1 MVHGTNPIT
10 LNKYERRG
18 HYNCSTCEMILQKEI
33 QVNAYFDTDYNDPA
47 SVAVMEEYS
56 KIEKVYRYALREM
69 CAKLENLDDYCS
81 VSLSHNPIHNIESR
95 IKTKKSIIEKI
106 HRRGYPVTIRTLKDL
121 IYDIAGVRVVCNYI
135 DDIDVIIELLMQQKN
150 LRIRLRKD
158 YISNPKPTG
167 YRSVHIVFEKQMFL
181 EDEEIW
187 TPIEIQ
193 FRTIAMDMWASLE
206 HELRY
211 KSKMELSDDD
221 KKKLKEYADKLYE
234 IDVAMQKMYNEN
246 TKGEN

>member
-1 MVHGTNPIT
+1 
-10 LNKYERRG
+10 
-18 HYNCSTCEMILQKEI
+18 
-33 QVNAYFDTDYNDPA
+33 
-47 SVAVMEEYS
+47 
-56 KIEKVYRYALREM
+56 
-69 CAKLENLDDYCS
+69 
-81 VSLSHNPIHNIESR
+81 
-95 IKTKKSIIEKI
+95 
-106 HRRGYPVTIRTLKDL
+106 
-121 IYDIAGVRVVCNYI
+121 
-135 DDIDVIIELLMQQKN
+135 MQQKN

-158 YISNPKPTG
+158 YIYNPKPTG

-221 KKKLKEYADKLYE
+221 KKRLKEYADKLYE

>member
-1 MVHGTNPIT
+1 
-10 LNKYERRG
+10 
-18 HYNCSTCEMILQKEI
+18 MILQKEI
-33 QVNAYFDTDYNDPA
+33 QVNAYFDTEYNDPA
-47 SVAVMEEYS
+47 SMAVMEEYS

-158 YISNPKPTG
+158 YITNPKPTG

-211 KSKMELSDDD
+211 KSKMELSEDD

-246 TKGEN
+246 TKGEI

>member
-1 MVHGTNPIT
+1 
-10 LNKYERRG
+10 
-18 HYNCSTCEMILQKEI
+18 MILQKEI

>member
-1 MVHGTNPIT
+1 
-10 LNKYERRG
+10 
-18 HYNCSTCEMILQKEI
+18 MILQKEI
-33 QVNAYFDTDYNDPA
+33 QVNAYFDTEYDDPA
-47 SVAVMEEYS
+47 SMAVMEEYS

-211 KSKMELSDDD
+211 KSKMELSEED
-221 KKKLKEYADKLYE
+221 KQKLKEYADKLYE

>member
-1 MVHGTNPIT
+1 MEGEGIKTART
-10 LNKYERRG
+10 
-18 HYNCSTCEMILQKEI
+18 EMILQKEI

-211 KSKMELSDDD
+211 KSKTEVSDED
-221 KKKLKEYADKLYE
+221 KIKLKQYADQLYE
-234 IDVAMQKMYNEN
+234 IDLHMQEMFNKNR
-246 TKGEN
+246 GV

>member
-1 MVHGTNPIT
+1 MV
-10 LNKYERRG
+10 
-18 HYNCSTCEMILQKEI
+18 LQKEI
-33 QVNAYFDTDYNDPA
+33 KVDPYYDTEYNDPE
-47 SVAVMEEYS
+47 SIAVMEEYS

-81 VSLSHNPIHNIESR
+81 IALSHNPIHNIESR

-158 YISNPKPTG
+158 YITNPKPTG
-167 YRSVHIVFEKQMFL
+167 YRSVHIVFEKQMFI

-211 KSKMELSDDD
+211 MLR
-221 KKKLKEYADKLYE
+221 
-234 IDVAMQKMYNEN
+234 
-246 TKGEN
+246 G

>member
-1 MVHGTNPIT
+1 
-10 LNKYERRG
+10 
-18 HYNCSTCEMILQKEI
+18 MILQKEI

-47 SVAVMEEYS
+47 SVAVMEEYT

>member
-1 MVHGTNPIT
+1 
-10 LNKYERRG
+10 
-18 HYNCSTCEMILQKEI
+18 MILQKETE
-33 QVNAYFDTDYNDPA
+33 VDAYFDTEYNDPA
-47 SVAVMEEYS
+47 SIAVMAEYA

-81 VSLSHNPIHNIESR
+81 VSLFHNPIHHIDSR
-95 IKTKKSIIEKI
+95 VKSKKSIIEKI

-135 DDIDVIIELLMQQKN
+135 DDIDVIINLLMQQKN
-150 LRIRLRKD
+150 LRVRLKKD
-158 YISNPKPTG
+158 YIANPKPTG
-167 YRSVHIVFEKQMFL
+167 YRSIHIVFEKQMFID
-181 EDEEIW
+181 DEEIW

-211 KSKMELSDDD
+211 KSKDSVSDDD
-221 KKKLKEYADKLYE
+221 KKRLKEYSDQLYE
-234 IDVAMQKMYNEN
+234 IDVNMQKMYKEK
-246 TKGEN
+246 TGGK

>member
-1 MVHGTNPIT
+1 
-10 LNKYERRG
+10 
-18 HYNCSTCEMILQKEI
+18 MILQKEI

-158 YISNPKPTG
+158 YITNPKPTG

>member
-1 MVHGTNPIT
+1 
-10 LNKYERRG
+10 
-18 HYNCSTCEMILQKEI
+18 MILQKEI
-33 QVNAYFDTDYNDPA
+33 QVNAYFDIEYDDPA

-158 YISNPKPTG
+158 YITNPKPTG

-211 KSKMELSDDD
+211 KSKMELSEDD
-221 KKKLKEYADKLYE
+221 KKRLKEYADKLYE

>member
-1 MVHGTNPIT
+1 
-10 LNKYERRG
+10 
-18 HYNCSTCEMILQKEI
+18 MILQKEI
-33 QVNAYFDTDYNDPA
+33 QVNAYFDNEYNDPA

-158 YISNPKPTG
+158 YITNPKPTG

-211 KSKMELSDDD
+211 KSKMELSEED

>member
-1 MVHGTNPIT
+1 
-10 LNKYERRG
+10 
-18 HYNCSTCEMILQKEI
+18 MILQKEI
-33 QVNAYFDTDYNDPA
+33 QVNAYFDNEYNDPA

-158 YISNPKPTG
+158 YITNPKPTG

-211 KSKMELSDDD
+211 KSKMELSEDD

>member
-1 MVHGTNPIT
+1 
-10 LNKYERRG
+10 
-18 HYNCSTCEMILQKEI
+18 MILQKEI
-33 QVNAYFDTDYNDPA
+33 QVNAYFDTEYNDPA
-47 SVAVMEEYS
+47 SIAVMEEYS

-158 YISNPKPTG
+158 YITNPKPTG

-211 KSKMELSDDD
+211 KSKMEVSEED

>member
-1 MVHGTNPIT
+1 
-10 LNKYERRG
+10 
-18 HYNCSTCEMILQKEI
+18 
-33 QVNAYFDTDYNDPA
+33 
-47 SVAVMEEYS
+47 
-56 KIEKVYRYALREM
+56 
-69 CAKLENLDDYCS
+69 
-81 VSLSHNPIHNIESR
+81 
-95 IKTKKSIIEKI
+95 KSIIEKI

>member
-1 MVHGTNPIT
+1 
-10 LNKYERRG
+10 
-18 HYNCSTCEMILQKEI
+18 MILQKEI
-33 QVNAYFDTDYNDPA
+33 QVNAYFDNEYNDPA

-121 IYDIAGVRVVCNYI
+121 IYDIAGVRAVCNYI

-158 YISNPKPTG
+158 YITNPKPTG

-211 KSKMELSDDD
+211 KSKMELSEED

>member
-1 MVHGTNPIT
+1 
-10 LNKYERRG
+10 
-18 HYNCSTCEMILQKEI
+18 MILQKEI

-121 IYDIAGVRVVCNYI
+121 IYDIEGVRVVCNYI

>member
-1 MVHGTNPIT
+1 
-10 LNKYERRG
+10 
-18 HYNCSTCEMILQKEI
+18 MILQKEI
-33 QVNAYFDTDYNDPA
+33 QVNAYFDNEYNDPA

-158 YISNPKPTG
+158 YITNPKPTG

-211 KSKMELSDDD
+211 KSKMELSEDD

-246 TKGEN
+246 TKGEI

>member
-1 MVHGTNPIT
+1 
-10 LNKYERRG
+10 
-18 HYNCSTCEMILQKEI
+18 MILQKEI

-193 FRTIAMDMWASLE
+193 FRTIAMDMWASQE

>member
-1 MVHGTNPIT
+1 
-10 LNKYERRG
+10 
-18 HYNCSTCEMILQKEI
+18 MILQKEI
-33 QVNAYFDTDYNDPA
+33 QVNAYFDTEYNDPA

-158 YISNPKPTG
+158 YITNPKPTG

-211 KSKMELSDDD
+211 KSKMELSEED

>member
-1 MVHGTNPIT
+1 
-10 LNKYERRG
+10 
-18 HYNCSTCEMILQKEI
+18 MILQKEI

-221 KKKLKEYADKLYE
+221 KKRLKEYADKLYE

>member
-1 MVHGTNPIT
+1 
-10 LNKYERRG
+10 
-18 HYNCSTCEMILQKEI
+18 MILQKET
-33 QVNAYFDTDYNDPA
+33 QVNPYFDVEYNDPE
-47 SVAVMEEYS
+47 SIAVMEEYS

-81 VSLSHNPIHNIESR
+81 VTLSHNPIHNIESR

-135 DDIDVIIELLMQQKN
+135 DDINVIIELLMQQKN
-150 LRIRLRKD
+150 LRVRLRKD
-158 YISNPKPTG
+158 YITNPKPTG

-181 EDEEIW
+181 DDEEIW

-211 KSKMELSDDD
+211 KSTAELKEED
-221 KKKLKEYADKLYE
+221 KIRLKEYADKLYE
-234 IDVAMQKMYNEN
+234 IDVKMQEMYKRN
-246 TKGEN
+246 TGGIK

>member
-1 MVHGTNPIT
+1 
-10 LNKYERRG
+10 
-18 HYNCSTCEMILQKEI
+18 MILQKEI
-33 QVNAYFDTDYNDPA
+33 QVNAYFDTEYNDPA
-47 SVAVMEEYS
+47 SMAVMEEYS

-158 YISNPKPTG
+158 YITNPKPTG

-211 KSKMELSDDD
+211 KSKMELSEDD
-221 KKKLKEYADKLYE
+221 KKRLKEYADKLYE

-246 TKGEN
+246 TKGEI

>member
-1 MVHGTNPIT
+1 
-10 LNKYERRG
+10 
-18 HYNCSTCEMILQKEI
+18 MILQKEI
-33 QVNAYFDTDYNDPA
+33 QVNAYFDTEYNDPA
-47 SVAVMEEYS
+47 SMAVMEEYS

-158 YISNPKPTG
+158 YITNPKPTG

-211 KSKMELSDDD
+211 KSKYELDDEANER
-221 KKKLKEYADKLYE
+221 LRMYADELYK
-234 IDVAMQKMYNEN
+234 IDTNMQRIFIKSTSEGDFND
-246 TKGEN
+246 

>member
-1 MVHGTNPIT
+1 
-10 LNKYERRG
+10 
-18 HYNCSTCEMILQKEI
+18 MILQKEI

-211 KSKMELSDDD
+211 KSKMELSEDD
-221 KKKLKEYADKLYE
+221 KKRLKEYADKLYE

-246 TKGEN
+246 TKGEI

>member
-1 MVHGTNPIT
+1 
-10 LNKYERRG
+10 
-18 HYNCSTCEMILQKEI
+18 MILQKEI

-135 DDIDVIIELLMQQKN
+135 DDIDVIIELLMQKKN
-150 LRIRLRKD
+150 LRFRLRKD